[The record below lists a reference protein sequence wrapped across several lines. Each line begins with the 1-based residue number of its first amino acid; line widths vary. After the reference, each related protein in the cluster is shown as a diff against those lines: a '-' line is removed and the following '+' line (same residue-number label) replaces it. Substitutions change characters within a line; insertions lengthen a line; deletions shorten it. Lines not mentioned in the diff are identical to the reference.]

1 VLARSDSNRVY
12 ALDQGSGLVSAIDTA
27 ANAVVNSVS
36 VGVGANFMLYD
47 PTRNRLYV
55 ANPADNTVTYLDASS
70 DALTAV
76 VIPVANPISVAALI
90 DGSRAYISSAVV
102 SGANVTSLVTVINAS
117 TGSVKTTIPLT
128 TVPKV
133 CASNPSELSMAA
145 AADSTRVY
153 VGNCD
158 AGNVAIIQ
166 TLNDTLVLQM
176 PAPLSALFS
185 SSGTPLPQN
194 PVFVVAGP

>member
-1 VLARSDSNRVY
+1 V
-12 ALDQGSGLVSAIDTA
+12 LDQGSGLVSAIDTGS
-27 ANAVVNSVS
+27 NAVVNSVS
-36 VGVGANFMLYD
+36 VGVGANFMAYD

-55 ANPADNTVTYLDASS
+55 TNPAKNTVTYLDASS
-70 DALTAV
+70 DALSAV
-76 VIPVANPISVAALI
+76 VIPVANPVSVAALI
-90 DGSRAYISSAVV
+90 DGSRAYVSSASVT
-102 SGANVTSLVTVINAS
+102 GGNVTASVTVINALS
-117 TGSVKTTIPLT
+117 GNVSSTIPIT

-133 CASNPSELSMAA
+133 CASNPSELSIAA
-145 AADSTRVY
+145 SADSTRVY

-166 TLNDTLVLQM
+166 TLSDTMVLQM
-176 PAPLSALFS
+176 PAPLSAAFS

>member
-1 VLARSDSNRVY
+1 
-12 ALDQGSGLVSAIDTA
+12 
-27 ANAVVNSVS
+27 
-36 VGVGANFMLYD
+36 
-47 PTRNRLYV
+47 
-55 ANPADNTVTYLDASS
+55 VTFLDASS
-70 DALTAV
+70 NALSAV
-76 VIPVANPISVAALI
+76 VIPVTSPVSVVALL
-90 DGSRAYISSAVV
+90 DGSRAYVSSATV
-102 SGANVTSLVTVINAS
+102 SGGNVISKVTVIDAGS
-117 TGSVKTTIPLT
+117 GSVKSTIPLT
-128 TVPKV
+128 TAAKV

-176 PAPLSALFS
+176 PAPLSASFS